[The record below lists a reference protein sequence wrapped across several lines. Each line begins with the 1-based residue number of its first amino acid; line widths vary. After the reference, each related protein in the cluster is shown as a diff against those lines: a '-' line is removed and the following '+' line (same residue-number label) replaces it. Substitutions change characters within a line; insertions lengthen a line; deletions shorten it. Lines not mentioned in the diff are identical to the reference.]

1 MIYIDKFFKRR
12 IDKNEERHNFQG
24 SLTLAYR
31 YASRGDVVPQDQMA
45 CGKVNNLL
53 YPFSKKDKSYSF
65 VEKISVSLVTQ
76 DGIHRYTGS
85 VFGSLFII
93 LTRHQV

>member
-31 YASRGDVVPQDQMA
+31 YASRGDVVPQDQMP

-53 YPFSKKDKSYSF
+53 YPFSKKDKSYNF
-65 VEKISVSLVTQ
+65 VGKNFCFFSNA
-76 DGIHRYTGS
+76 R
-85 VFGSLFII
+85 
-93 LTRHQV
+93 RHT

>member
-1 MIYIDKFFKRR
+1 MLFVAINSLEIHATVIYIDKFFKRR

-31 YASRGDVVPQDQMA
+31 YASRGDVVPQDQMP

-53 YPFSKKDKSYSF
+53 YPFSKK
-65 VEKISVSLVTQ
+65 
-76 DGIHRYTGS
+76 R
-85 VFGSLFII
+85 
-93 LTRHQV
+93 